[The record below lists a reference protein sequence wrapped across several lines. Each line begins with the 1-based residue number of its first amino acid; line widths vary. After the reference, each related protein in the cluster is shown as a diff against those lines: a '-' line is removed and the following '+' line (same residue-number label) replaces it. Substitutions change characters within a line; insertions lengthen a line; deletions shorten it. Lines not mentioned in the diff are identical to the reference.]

1 LTLDYPFGA
10 CLQNLFHLLVE
21 AVELVVVVVLVD
33 VVEAKLKVISCLSY
47 NQSKSQ
53 MLISQLVLVL
63 EDEVDVVEL
72 ELLVL
77 VVDVVDA

>member
-1 LTLDYPFGA
+1 
-10 CLQNLFHLLVE
+10 
-21 AVELVVVVVLVD
+21 
-33 VVEAKLKVISCLSY
+33 
-47 NQSKSQ
+47 